1 MRVKF
6 KVKQGADTV
15 GYILGTDNENQDIY
29 VAKSDIE
36 AYEPDNADRLSNGQW
51 RAKKGYCIQTI
62 DIEDLHIQNR
72 NTPIVGK
79 PDIIYNFSFGR
90 LSLTQQKILNMLN
103 ERTYIII
110 DKKKENLKI
119 TMKDLSA
126 LTAYTGIEYA
136 LFERN
141 DKYAVYKGNSVEIIL
156 TQGDLAMLLNGKYQ
170 WIGHAHPGNSYNCLI
185 PSDGDYNTLAVF
197 KQKQSVIYNSVGDY
211 YVFGEES

>member
-1 MRVKF
+1 M
-6 KVKQGADTV
+6 
-15 GYILGTDNENQDIY
+15 
-29 VAKSDIE
+29 
-36 AYEPDNADRLSNGQW
+36 
-51 RAKKGYCIQTI
+51 
-62 DIEDLHIQNR
+62 
-72 NTPIVGK
+72 
-79 PDIIYNFSFGR
+79 
-90 LSLTQQKILNMLN
+90 TQQKILNMLN

-185 PSDGDYNTLAVF
+185 PSDGDYNTLVQHCLNNSE
-197 KQKQSVIYNSVGDY
+197 KQCLIFVTGQGGGRRQCGGIVD
-211 YVFGEES
+211 